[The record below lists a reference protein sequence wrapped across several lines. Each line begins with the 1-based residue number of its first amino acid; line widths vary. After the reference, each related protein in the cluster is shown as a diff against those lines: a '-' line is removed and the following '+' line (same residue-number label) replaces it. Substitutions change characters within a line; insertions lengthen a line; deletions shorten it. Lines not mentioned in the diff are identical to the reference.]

1 MVTKVTTR
9 HPARDRRGQTGRR
22 AKIGRRA
29 TTTVLAKPAFAKE
42 KVASSKRG
50 SPKFVV
56 QTSNVANTCLK
67 RADSG
72 IGEQREKTRVA
83 RDWSGIAPEIWS
95 VHQGAAKQPK
105 CWSYDPSDAPFSRWT
120 TRVWPGRPLGQ
131 SGLQLLLV
139 AIYAENLRSVV
150 NLNCGKVKNPLRRI
164 WCDDRHLQITVDSKR
179 QDQGSTP

>member
-1 MVTKVTTR
+1 MVEEPPRLFWQNQLSQKR
-9 HPARDRRGQTGRR
+9 KWPR
-22 AKIGRRA
+22 ANEE
-29 TTTVLAKPAFAKE
+29 LE
-42 KVASSKRG
+42 C
-50 SPKFVV
+50 PKFVV

-150 NLNCGKVKNPLRRI
+150 NLNCGKNPLRRI